1 MSFLKLETKAWKPQ
15 LLICP
20 SYVLEAERAF
30 RNLQIFAVQI
40 KHMSLAE
47 SGSLFYEP
55 QSWEE
60 HIMIQEK
67 FSHSK
72 IAKSL
77 IKQGRELEGM

>member
-1 MSFLKLETKAWKPQ
+1 
-15 LLICP
+15 
-20 SYVLEAERAF
+20 
-30 RNLQIFAVQI
+30 
-40 KHMSLAE
+40 MSLAE

-55 QSWEE
+55 QSGKE

-77 IKQGRELEGM
+77 IKQERELEGM